1 MRARPALDATPGAP
15 LNAIPGSVP
24 LPGTVKSGC
33 RFTARCARAQDICR
47 QEMPPL
53 EDLGDGHHV
62 RCWYPH

>member
-1 MRARPALDATPGAP
+1 M
-15 LNAIPGSVP
+15 
-24 LPGTVKSGC
+24 
-33 RFTARCARAQDICR
+33 CR